1 MTTSQLITKLNDLA
15 KIGIV
20 NAKEDTVVLLE
31 AAARLI
37 ELRARACPKW
47 NWGLIMD
54 DGMFL
59 ESIDGDETNWT
70 TRKEDAIQ
78 FYPEEMANGFA
89 DQFLEGLDVGE
100 LVLYDDFDGYGVEF
114 VIENMR
120 TEDGGDVCDDAG
132 ERCEQGVRDVSETE
146 DRDRE

>member
-37 ELRARACPKW
+37 ELRAKACPKW

-59 ESIDGDETNWT
+59 ESIDGNETNWT
-70 TRKEDAIQ
+70 TEKEDAIQ
-78 FYPEEMANGFA
+78 FCPEEMENGFA
-89 DQFLEGLDVGE
+89 ERFLEGLDVGE
-100 LVLYDDFDGYGVEF
+100 LVLYSDYDGYGVEF

-120 TEDGGDVCDDAG
+120 TEDGADDGDDAG
-132 ERCEQGVRDVSETE
+132 ERGEQGVRDVSEAE
-146 DRDRE
+146 DCDRG